1 MNIRDNPA
9 LCDKLAAEYVLG
21 TLKGGARRRFETLL
35 RDDPVLRRVRDEW
48 QARLMPMAEFASSQ
62 TPRAQ
67 VWRALERRLGIG
79 RRQAAWQFWRSESLL
94 LWRTLG
100 LGALAATL
108 LMALVL
114 RSVLV
119 DAPRVDYLAALTDEQ
134 ARTALV
140 VTADSERG
148 RLEVRLV
155 NAAPV
160 GADRSLQLWAVPRKG
175 NPRSLAVLAGTV
187 PLALDLTRDALGDDV
202 AMLAV
207 SLEPRGGSPKPE
219 GPSGPILYKGSW
231 VQVQ

>member
-35 RDDPVLRRVRDEW
+35 RDDAALRRVRDEW
-48 QARLMPMAEFASSQ
+48 QARLMPMAEFAPSQ
-62 TPRAQ
+62 APRAQ

-79 RRQAAWQFWRSESLL
+79 RRHAGWQFWRSESLL

-100 LGALAATL
+100 LGSLALTL
-108 LMALVL
+108 LLALML
-114 RSVLV
+114 RSTLE
-119 DAPRVDYLAALTDEQ
+119 DTPRIDHLAALTDER

-140 VTADSERG
+140 ITADSAAR
-148 RLEVRLV
+148 RLEVRLLD
-155 NAAPV
+155 AAPV
-160 GADRSLQLWAVPRKG
+160 AAGRSLQLWAVPKQG
-175 NPRSLAVLAGTV
+175 NPRSLAVLAGRGAQT
-187 PLALDLTRDALGDDV
+187 LALTRDALGDDV

-207 SLEPRGGSPKPE
+207 SLEPLGGSPKPD

-231 VQVQ
+231 ARVQ